1 MGVDEDD
8 ESLGVSWI
16 VPLLL
21 GYTRPE
27 VPDDV
32 LLPVDELPLE
42 APMKEP
48 LPLGYTRPEEPVD
61 VLLPVDELPL
71 EAPM

>member
-1 MGVDEDD
+1 M
-8 ESLGVSWI
+8 I

-48 LPLGYTRPEEPVD
+48 LPLGYARPEVADE
-61 VLLPVDELPL
+61 VLPADWS
-71 EAPM
+71 